1 MQVADFIRYSG
12 FRWKSLII
20 IHISVTLLDN
30 NLPGVA
36 WALARPMHESF
47 VRGSWL
53 LNHASKINVTRF
65 IKGKC
70 PKFPELLK
78 DIGDAPETGGCWIKK
93 MTELNIKKFHDLAHG
108 EMEHVIRRMTET
120 AIESNYS

>member
-1 MQVADFIRYSG
+1 MQVADLIRYSD
-12 FRWKSLII
+12 FRSKSPVII
-20 IHISVTLLDN
+20 PISVILLDN

-53 LNHASKINVTRF
+53 LNHASKINVIRF

-93 MTELNIKKFHDLAHG
+93 MTELNIKNFTILLMVKWS
-108 EMEHVIRRMTET
+108 M
-120 AIESNYS
+120 